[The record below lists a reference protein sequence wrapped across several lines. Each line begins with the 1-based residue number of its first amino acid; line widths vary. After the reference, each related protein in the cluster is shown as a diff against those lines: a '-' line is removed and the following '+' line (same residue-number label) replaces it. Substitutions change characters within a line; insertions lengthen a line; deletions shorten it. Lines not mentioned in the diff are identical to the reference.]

1 MAQLVER
8 DLAKVEA
15 AGSSPVSRFFI
26 FTKRKGYPM
35 DSPFFFVK
43 EEPKRALPTF
53 EFFASLRSL
62 QNQGP
67 PDLVQRLAQEVLLG
81 QR

>member
-35 DSPFFFVK
+35 DSPFFVK

-67 PDLVQRLAQEVLLG
+67 PDLVQRLAQEVFLG
-81 QR
+81 RR